1 MHQAFKK
8 ALEDGQVEPAL
19 GPNGGPFEIDGKR
32 LYLATDS
39 GINMMMGR
47 FYAFSDMLRKH
58 DTLKLTDDS
67 MTTALMQMRDMQR
80 RAMAQM
86 AIDPEQAMDCLRESL
101 TIIERIQER
110 RKLGLDMAQV
120 FDIAAIW
127 YMTEAEDPGT
137 YDPTIGRWKI
147 AEWLK
152 SPELFESSSA

>member
-1 MHQAFKK
+1 MHPAFKK
-8 ALEDGQVEPAL
+8 ALEDGQLEPAL
-19 GPNGGPFEIDGKR
+19 GPNGGPFEIDHKQ

-58 DTLKLTDDS
+58 DTLKLTDES
-67 MTTALMQMRDMQR
+67 LTTGLLQMRDMQR

-101 TIIERIQER
+101 TIIERVQER

-127 YMTEAEDPGT
+127 YMTEDEDPGT
-137 YDPTIGRWKI
+137 YDPTIGRGKI

-152 SPELFESSSA
+152 TPELFA